1 MAPWARPVNQWHD
14 GVSSR
19 KSLAQNNW
27 FLHLRSWTHSPRS
40 CATRLSGAGK
50 RSWPNDFGYCRAPVT
65 TVGLPRSNVSTS
77 KTKYR
82 PILPILNGS
91 RSRTLSVSEA
101 TGTVRPIREDV
112 EITAEE
118 LARVASAAEAAITL
132 ILELLNSKAAHLNYQ
147 ADHTGWVVKVCGL
160 IVSSRVRLL
169 FNIYRMRIME
179 GDRDLQTFSQ
189 VFVLSIAS

>member
-1 MAPWARPVNQWHD
+1 
-14 GVSSR
+14 
-19 KSLAQNNW
+19 
-27 FLHLRSWTHSPRS
+27 
-40 CATRLSGAGK
+40 
-50 RSWPNDFGYCRAPVT
+50 
-65 TVGLPRSNVSTS
+65 
-77 KTKYR
+77 
-82 PILPILNGS
+82 
-91 RSRTLSVSEA
+91 
-101 TGTVRPIREDV
+101 V

-160 IVSSRVRLL
+160 IVSSRVKLL